1 MPKFVTK
8 GGQHCV
14 RDRVDVVALGI
25 VGTWEDLVGGAK
37 TGSGADG
44 DKMGEGS
51 ERLMDRWHRAPSLF
65 AESGKRHKVFLK
77 GERS

>member
-14 RDRVDVVALGI
+14 RDGVDVVALGI
-25 VGTWEDLVGGAK
+25 VGLLGGGAK

-65 AESGKRHKVFLK
+65 AESGKRHKVFFK
-77 GERS
+77 DERS